1 MNIIAVDDEQLAL
14 ADLQDICESFPWTS
28 QFHAFSNPVDAFAH
42 AAANKVDL
50 AFLDIEMPV
59 MTGLE
64 LAKQLNQIDKD
75 IRIVFVTGFKE
86 YAYDAFGVNAIG
98 YVLKPFS
105 EEMIHGELMKAA
117 ENMHLTDTKI
127 HIQTFGYFD
136 VFVQNKPV
144 YFSGGKAKELLAL
157 LVDRRGGSVSTENAI
172 SMLWPDREYDES
184 VQSLFRKVLKSL
196 RISLADAGISDI
208 LVDVRNQRSVD
219 TEKFSCDLYALL
231 QKEPAALESYSGEYM
246 HGYAWAQSTKNHI
259 DAIIGGIGH
268 ADRH

>member
-1 MNIIAVDDEQLAL
+1 MNIIAVDDEPFAL
-14 ADLQDICESFPWTS
+14 ADLKDICESFPETS
-28 QFHAFSNPVDAFAH
+28 SFYAFSNPTNALQH
-42 AAANKVDL
+42 AVTHKIDL

-59 MTGLE
+59 MKGLD
-64 LAKQLNQIDKD
+64 LAKNLNQIDPD
-75 IRIVFVTGFKE
+75 VRIVFVTGFKE
-86 YAYDAFGVNAIG
+86 YAYDAFSVNAVG

-105 EEMIHGELMKAA
+105 RNMIQHELTKVFQSLPT
-117 ENMHLTDTKI
+117 EPKI

-144 YFSGGKAKELLAL
+144 YFSGSKSKELLAL

-172 SMLWPDREYDES
+172 SLLWPNREYDES

-196 RISLADAGISDI
+196 RVSLAEAGISDI

-219 TEKFSCDLYALL
+219 TEKFSCDLYDVLK
-231 QKEPAALESYSGEYM
+231 KEPTAMEGYAGEYM
-246 HGYAWAQSTKNHI
+246 QGYAWAQNTKNHI
-259 DAIIGGIGH
+259 ETIIGGISY